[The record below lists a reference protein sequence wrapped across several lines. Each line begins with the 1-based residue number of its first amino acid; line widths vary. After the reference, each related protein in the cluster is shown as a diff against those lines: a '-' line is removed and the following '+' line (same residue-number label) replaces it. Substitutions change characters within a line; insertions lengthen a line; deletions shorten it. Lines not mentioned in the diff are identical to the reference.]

1 MVFEVAAPEPMPTI
15 LIVDDEEDIRE
26 LIAVNLMREE
36 NYKLLEASN
45 GLEAVALAKSG
56 RPDLIIL
63 DLMLPEMDGMTVY
76 RNLREDPRTKTIP
89 VIMLTARG
97 RLEEKIA
104 GLELGADDYMP
115 KPFSP
120 KELMLRV
127 RNLLRRTN
135 PNQGG
140 NLVESGPFSLDKN
153 ALKLHLEGKAIEL
166 TATEFKLLLSM
177 IEAPGITQERGELLK
192 KVWGYSDLIQ
202 TRTLDTHIKR
212 LREKLGEHGDLIE
225 TVRGVGY
232 RFQEA

>member
-1 MVFEVAAPEPMPTI
+1 MPKI

-36 NYKLLEASN
+36 AYQLVEAED
-45 GLEAVALAKSG
+45 GLEALRQANDE

-63 DLMLPEMDGMTVY
+63 DLMLPQMDGLTVY
-76 RNLREDPRTKTIP
+76 KNLRENALTAKIP

-97 RLEEKIA
+97 RLEEKIE

-127 RNLLRRTN
+127 RNLLRRSN
-135 PNQGG
+135 ENQGG
-140 NLVESGPFSLDKN
+140 SLIESGPFSLDKN
-153 ALKLHLEGKAIEL
+153 SLKLHLDEEDIEL
-166 TATEFKLLLSM
+166 TATEFKLLLSL
-177 IEAPGITQERGELLK
+177 IESPGVTQERGELLK
-192 KVWGYSDLIQ
+192 QVWGYSDMIQ

-212 LREKLGEHGDLIE
+212 LREKLGTHGKSIE

-232 RFQEA
+232 RFSEA

>member
-1 MVFEVAAPEPMPTI
+1 MPTI

-26 LIAVNLMREE
+26 LIAVSLMREE
-36 NYKLLEASN
+36 DYKLLEAVN
-45 GLEAVALAKSG
+45 GLEALQLAKSG
-56 RPDLIIL
+56 RPDIIIL

-76 RNLREDPRTKTIP
+76 RHLREDPRTKAIP

-104 GLELGADDYMP
+104 GLEIGADDYLS

-120 KELMLRV
+120 KELILRV

-135 PNQGG
+135 SNIGG
-140 NLVESGPFSLDKN
+140 SLVDSGPFSLDKN
-153 ALKLHLEGKAIEL
+153 ALKLHLEGRAIEL

-177 IEAPGITQERGELLK
+177 IESPGITQERGDLLK

-212 LREKLGEHGDLIE
+212 LREKLGEHGNSIE

-232 RFQEA
+232 RFQED